1 MKILGYFLQ
10 VRYNCGLTSF
20 GKCDIIAM
28 FIGGYGGIGRRVG
41 FRFRWATV
49 QVQLLLPAPS
59 LNSLNFFTVGKKF
72 GLFCFID
79 EFENF
84 NP

>member
-10 VRYNCGLTSF
+10 VRHNCGLTSF

-28 FIGGYGGIGRRVG
+28 FISGYGGIGRRVG

-49 QVQLLLPAPS
+49 QVQLLLPVPNEKHLRPQVLFVLPVMYGRRS
-59 LNSLNFFTVGKKF
+59 F
-72 GLFCFID
+72 GGGSSG
-79 EFENF
+79 
-84 NP
+84 